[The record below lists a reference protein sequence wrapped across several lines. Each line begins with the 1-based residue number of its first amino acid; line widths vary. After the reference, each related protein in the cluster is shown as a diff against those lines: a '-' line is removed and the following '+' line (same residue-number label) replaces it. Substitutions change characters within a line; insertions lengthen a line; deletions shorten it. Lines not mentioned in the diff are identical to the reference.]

1 VIYGWV
7 GAGFRDCRLLTIMVG
22 EPAPRSTMYMVIYG
36 WVGAGF
42 RDCRLL
48 TIMVGE
54 PAPTVSHKS
63 PDTSN

>member
-1 VIYGWV
+1 
-7 GAGFRDCRLLTIMVG
+7 MVG
-22 EPAPRSTMYMVIYG
+22 EPAPTRTMYSVIYG

-54 PAPTVSHKS
+54 PAPTRTMYMMILSGWGRVFEIV
-63 PDTSN
+63 DY